1 MTTLVFSEYRKNEI
15 DPYHVPLDHSTKHHE
30 LLFLPSAMAVS
41 KELKKHSLSVAP
53 RDVATAILAKIPADH
68 EIIESLEIAGPGFVN
83 VRLRKA
89 YVADK
94 LTKLLIK
101 VHELR

>member
-1 MTTLVFSEYRKNEI
+1 
-15 DPYHVPLDHSTKHHE
+15 
-30 LLFLPSAMAVS
+30 MAVS
-41 KELKKHSLSVAP
+41 KELKKHSLSVSP
-53 RDVATAILAKIPADH
+53 RDVAAAILAKIPADH

-83 VRLRKA
+83 VRLKKQ

-101 VHELR
+101 VITDNVKIESRQLVYISS

>member
-1 MTTLVFSEYRKNEI
+1 MLCCPFR
-15 DPYHVPLDHSTKHHE
+15 
-30 LLFLPSAMAVS
+30 LLAMAVS
-41 KELKKHSLSVAP
+41 KELKKHSLSVSP
-53 RDVATAILAKIPADH
+53 RDVAAAILAKIPSNH

-83 VRLRKA
+83 VRLKRE

-101 VHELR
+101 VISSCINIKC